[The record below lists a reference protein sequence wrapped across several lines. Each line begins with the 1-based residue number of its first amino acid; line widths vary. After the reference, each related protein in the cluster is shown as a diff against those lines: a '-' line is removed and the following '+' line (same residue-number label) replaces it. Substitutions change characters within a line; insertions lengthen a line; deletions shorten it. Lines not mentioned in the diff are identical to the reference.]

1 MPGANRIVGRPALVA
16 LMEEPVEERI
26 AALESD
32 VAHIK
37 SDIQEIKSDI
47 RELRGVDIRELRAA
61 DSSLLAAIAALRH
74 DMIAGDAALRE
85 GLVAVRGEIR
95 SVALETR
102 LWMILILGAIAS
114 SVLGFVAHA
123 MKWI

>member
-1 MPGANRIVGRPALVA
+1 MLKCSPTMSETHRILRRSRVA
-16 LMEEPVEERI
+16 TLMEKPVEERI
-26 AALESD
+26 ATLESD

-37 SDIQEIKSDI
+37 SDIHEIKSDI
-47 RELRGVDIRELRAA
+47 RELRTA

-85 GLVAVRGEIR
+85 GLIAVRGEIR

-102 LWMILILGAIAS
+102 RWMILILGAISS
-114 SVLGFVAHA
+114 SVLGFAAHA